1 MVTSARDLTLMEGNR
16 WEFAK
21 IVPARTLLEK
31 IHERHPNI
39 EPLPALPG
47 ETSRTY
53 HFPGTHVGRVG
64 FISSMTDHFCGTCN
78 RLRITAD
85 GNFKVCLFGEDEIS
99 LRDLMREGA
108 SDHELLKSIGRAVW
122 HKKEAHG
129 GMQVSELQHGTNRSM
144 IRIGG

>member
-1 MVTSARDLTLMEGNR
+1 MIGNR
-16 WEFAK
+16 WDFSK
-21 IVPARTLLEK
+21 IVSTKTLLDK
-31 IHERHPNI
+31 IREHHPNI

-53 HFPGTHVGRVG
+53 HLLGTHIGRVG

-85 GNFKVCLFGEDEIS
+85 GNLKVCLFGEDEVS
-99 LRDLMREGA
+99 LRDLMRGGA
-108 SDHELLKSIGRAVW
+108 DDDELLALIGKAVGK
-122 HKKEAHG
+122 KKEAHG
-129 GMQVSELQHGTNRSM
+129 GMEVDQLKYGNNRSM